1 MRAFQILLTALLAYW
16 LQTAAG
22 QTTGLNAAEKILF
35 NAKIFTADVQHPYA
49 EAIAIK
55 GNTIMAVGNLTVVK
69 TSVSPG
75 ATLID
80 MHGQTLLPG
89 FIDSHNHL
97 VEGGEGLMRA
107 NVSDSV
113 QNIAQLE
120 KYARQVKAN
129 GYGMI
134 GSFLVIDGLNIETW
148 SDIDGL
154 HKAFSNGDFANQPVL
169 LRGSDGHTAWANK
182 ALMKI
187 AGIDRAFIKSLPPS
201 TKGYFNIDKDDEPN
215 GFFADSGFFKVN
227 AVLPAIPVDDN
238 IAAEKGL
245 AYNNALGITAVLDP
259 AAGHIS
265 DSVNQILNAYQY
277 LSRHNKLTA
286 HIAAVVVAKA
296 DAAPQPQMYKLKRL
310 QQQYNGNTN
319 LAVLGFKIFAD
330 GVIEYPT
337 QTAALSKPYINSG
350 SYGALMYKPANF
362 ARFVTMADKQNLL
375 VHVHAIGDRAV
386 TETLNGFA
394 AARSANG
401 YSSIPHTITHVQ
413 VIKFDDIARFSQL
426 KVLASLQLLWALGD
440 PTTIDIVKP
449 YIAPELYKYQYPA
462 RSLLQAGATICGASD
477 WNVSS
482 ANPFEAIYEA
492 ETRSGKLGVLDS
504 TQCMPRIAMLYA
516 YTINAAKALM
526 MEKKIGSLAAG
537 KSADVILVDRDVL
550 TVAPESMKQAKVLWT
565 MFEGKVVYEAGKQQ

>member
-1 MRAFQILLTALLAYW
+1 MRILALVATILLLAP
-16 LQTAAG
+16 QAHA
-22 QTTGLNAAEKILF
+22 QLNAAEKILF
-35 NAKIFTADVQHPYA
+35 NASIFTANAEHPYA
-49 EAIAIK
+49 EAVAIK
-55 GNTIMAVGNLTVVK
+55 GGKIVAVGNLAVVK
-69 TSVSPG
+69 ASVS
-75 ATLID
+75 ANAVLID

-113 QNIAQLE
+113 QTIAQLE
-120 KYARQVKAN
+120 KYAREVKAN

-134 GSFLVIDGLNIETW
+134 GSFLVIDGINIETW
-148 SDIDGL
+148 GDIDGL
-154 HKAFSNGDFANQPVL
+154 HKTFSNGDFANQPVL

-182 ALMKI
+182 ALMRI
-187 AGIDRAFIKSLPPS
+187 AGIDRAFIKTLPPS
-201 TKGYFNIDKDDEPN
+201 TKSYFNIDKDDEPN
-215 GFFADSGFFKVN
+215 GFFADSGFFKVD
-227 AVLPAIPVDDN
+227 AVLPNLPVDDN

-265 DSVNQILNAYQY
+265 DSVNAILNAYKY
-277 LSRHNKLTA
+277 LSQHGKLTA

-296 DAAPQPQMYKLKRL
+296 DAAPQPQMDKLKHL
-310 QQQYNGNTN
+310 QQQYNSNPN

-350 SYGALMYKPANF
+350 SYGALMYKPENF
-362 ARFVTMADKQNLL
+362 ARFATMADKQHLL

-386 TETLNGFA
+386 TETLNGFEA
-394 AARSANG
+394 VRKANG
-401 YSSIPHTITHVQ
+401 YSDIPHTITHVQ
-413 VIKFDDIARFSQL
+413 VMKFEDITRFSQL

-440 PTTIDIVKP
+440 PTTVDIVKP

-462 RSLLQAGATICGASD
+462 RSLLQAGTTICGASD

-492 ETRSGKLGVLDS
+492 ETRKGRLGVLDS
-504 TQCMPRIAMLYA
+504 TQCMPRLAMLYA
-516 YTINAAKALM
+516 YTINAAKAM
-526 MEKKIGSLAAG
+526 MQEKKIGSITPG
-537 KSADVILVDRDVL
+537 KSADIILVDRDVL
-550 TVAPESMKQAKVLWT
+550 TVDPESMKQTKVLWT
-565 MFEGKVVYEAGKQQ
+565 MFEGRIVYEAGK

>member
-1 MRAFQILLTALLAYW
+1 MKLRTALTALLAYW

-22 QTTGLNAAEKILF
+22 QTTGLNATEKILF
-35 NAKIFTADVQHPYA
+35 NAKIFTADAEHLYA
-49 EAIAIK
+49 EAVAVK
-55 GNTIMAVGNLTVVK
+55 GNKITAVGNLATVK
-69 TSVSPG
+69 SSVG
-75 ATLID
+75 ADAVMID
-80 MHGQTLLPG
+80 MQGQTLLPG

-113 QNIAQLE
+113 QTIAQLE
-120 KYARQVKAN
+120 KYAREVKAS

-134 GSFLVIDGLNIETW
+134 GDFLVIDGINIETW

-154 HKAFSNGDFANQPVL
+154 HKTFSHGDFASQPVL

-182 ALMKI
+182 ALMQK
-187 AGIDRAFIKSLPPS
+187 AGINKGFIKTLPPS
-201 TKGYFNIDKDDEPN
+201 TKGYFNVGNDDEPN

-227 AVLPAIPVDDN
+227 AVLPSIPVDDN

-259 AAGHIS
+259 AAGHIG
-265 DSVNQILNAYQY
+265 DSVNQILNAYRY
-277 LSRHNKLTA
+277 LSQHNKLTA

-296 DAAPQPQMYKLKRL
+296 DAAPQPQMDKLKRL
-310 QQQYNGNTN
+310 QQQYGSAAN
-319 LAVLGFKIFAD
+319 LAVLGFKVFAD

-337 QTAALSKPYINSG
+337 QTAALSKPYVNSG

-362 ARFVTMADKQNLL
+362 AKFATMADKQHLL

-386 TETLNGFA
+386 TETLNGFE
-394 AARSANG
+394 AARKANG
-401 YSSIPHTITHVQ
+401 YSGIPHTITHVQ
-413 VIKFDDIARFSQL
+413 VMKFEDINRFSRL

-449 YIAPELYKYQYPA
+449 YIDPGLYKYQYAA

-492 ETRSGKLGVLDS
+492 ETRKGRLGVLDS
-504 TQCMPRIAMLYA
+504 TQCMPRLAMLYA
-516 YTINAAKALM
+516 YTINAAKAM
-526 MEKKIGSLAAG
+526 MQEKKIGSITPG
-537 KSADVILVDRDVL
+537 KSADIILVDRDVL
-550 TVAPESMKQAKVLWT
+550 TVNPESMKQTKVLWT
-565 MFEGKVVYEAGKQQ
+565 MFEGKIVYEAKR